1 VTADNGCSYTKTF
14 EIKHYEVPVITSIQ
28 LSGNNVIIYATGSK
42 SILYSIDGIN
52 WQASNS
58 FNNLPTGITTF
69 YVRFADSDCIVKKD
83 GLVLDI
89 TNAITPNGDGLNDHW
104 VIKDL
109 QVFGTKMSNLKIFD
123 RYQMLI
129 FEQNSNTQ
137 FYWDG
142 MIKGRVLPTASYWY
156 VITIPDGRTLTG
168 WVLVKNHN

>member
-1 VTADNGCSYTKTF
+1 
-14 EIKHYEVPVITSIQ
+14 
-28 LSGNNVIIYATGSK
+28 
-42 SILYSIDGIN
+42 
-52 WQASNS
+52 
-58 FNNLPTGITTF
+58 
-69 YVRFADSDCIVKKD
+69 VRFADSDCIVKKD

-156 VITIPDGRTLTG
+156 VITIPDGRTFTG
-168 WVLVKNHN
+168 WVVVKNHN

>member
-69 YVRFADSDCIVKKD
+69 YVRFADSDCIVKKTVWYWI
-83 GLVLDI
+83 LQ
-89 TNAITPNGDGLNDHW
+89 TPLHQT
-104 VIKDL
+104 VTDL
-109 QVFGTKMSNLKIFD
+109 M
-123 RYQMLI
+123 
-129 FEQNSNTQ
+129 
-137 FYWDG
+137 
-142 MIKGRVLPTASYWY
+142 
-156 VITIPDGRTLTG
+156 TIG
-168 WVLVKNHN
+168 